1 MLGVEQ
7 DKKDIWPTF
16 SSGLYNKSDGAE
28 QENGGGRIRPKKT
41 CALGGRSVEVAV
53 LTFPSTHAALQAEKR
68 LKEKGIRGE
77 LVPVP
82 REISTSCGLAW
93 LGEKEAVEEARVE
106 LAAEGIEVE
115 GMTVL
120 SPEAG
125 ARWTWLLSR
134 KDGE

>member
-53 LTFPSTHAALQAEKR
+53 LTFSSTHAALQAERR
-68 LKEKGIRGE
+68 LKEKGFCGE

-82 REISTSCGLAW
+82 REISASCGLAW
-93 LGEKEAVEEARVE
+93 LGKKEDVEEARAE
-106 LAAEGIEVE
+106 LDASGVEVE
-115 GMTVL
+115 GLKVL
-120 SPEAG
+120 SPEAA
-125 ARWTWLLSR
+125 ARWAWLLSR